1 MTQDKMRKLIT
12 ACVVAA
18 TSLLVFLLSVLVYQW
33 ITMGVQARREK
44 QLKEEIAAYE
54 EMLETAEN
62 DLEYYQ
68 SETYRSYKAI
78 ELYLQENK

>member
-18 TSLLVFLLSVLVYQW
+18 TALLVFLLSVLVYQW

>member
-12 ACVVAA
+12 ACAVAA
-18 TSLLVFLLSVLVYQW
+18 TALLVFLLSVLVYQW